1 MKPMIALIATGVILL
16 LIMLYF
22 GNTSF
27 EGTYE
32 TNVYQNSV
40 KYDKTAPI
48 IKELES
54 MITDVSFEYDETVKR
69 TKVNFNRDEIKI
81 KYPDSLFYEVVI
93 TYPNKPDIIEVGLY
107 KDEPS
112 VSYEIEGRLPAG
124 LYNVIFNIHL
134 NSQIGT
140 LKVMKSVYAE

>member
-1 MKPMIALIATGVILL
+1 MKPMIALIATGIVLL
-16 LIMLYF
+16 LVMLYF
-22 GNTSF
+22 GNKSF
-27 EGTYE
+27 EGTFE
-32 TNVYQNSV
+32 TNVYQNSI
-40 KYDKTAPI
+40 KYNKTAPV
-48 IKELES
+48 IKELEKTLTNVRLENIPNADIAKLTYNENFDKAKYS
-54 MITDVSFEYDETVKR
+54 IVSID
-69 TKVNFNRDEIKI
+69 
-81 KYPDSLFYEVVI
+81 I

>member
-1 MKPMIALIATGVILL
+1 MKPMIALIATGIVLL

-27 EGTYE
+27 EGTFE
-32 TNVYQNSV
+32 NNVYQNSV

-54 MITDVSFEYDETVKR
+54 MITNVSFKYDDTVKR
-69 TKVNFNRDEIKI
+69 TKVNYNIDEIKA
-81 KYPDSLFYEVVI
+81 KYPDLLYYDVYI
-93 TYPNKPDIIEVGLY
+93 TYPNKQDIIKVGLY
-107 KDEPS
+107 KDVPS
-112 VSYEIEGRLPAG
+112 VSHEIEGKLPAG

-134 NSQIGT
+134 KQLGT

>member
-1 MKPMIALIATGVILL
+1 MKPMIALIATGIILL

-27 EGTYE
+27 EGTFE

-54 MITDVSFEYDETVKR
+54 MITNVSFEYDDTVKR
-69 TKVNFNRDEIKI
+69 TRVNFNIDEIKV
-81 KYPDSLFYEVVI
+81 KYPNVRLNDIYI
-93 TYPNKPDIIEVGLY
+93 TYPSKPDIIPVGLY

-112 VSYEIEGRLPAG
+112 VSHEIEGKLPAG
-124 LYNVIFNIHL
+124 LYNVIFNISL
-134 NSQIGT
+134 DLQSEK